1 MRRNLRGYGYFDYQ
15 YNVLVFQHQIVVFP
29 IEALTLWYCSTTY
42 LYFSTNRS
50 YLKPYPNSGTKFW
63 YPLYIIL
70 VWNQHFGD
78 VIGIYNMSAVCF
90 DLVSNQLVKANAL
103 GKTFFF
109 KIILM
114 IFQWKTD
121 QSKSQIDDD
130 LVVLDFIYKR

>member
-1 MRRNLRGYGYFDYQ
+1 
-15 YNVLVFQHQIVVFP
+15 
-29 IEALTLWYCSTTY
+29 
-42 LYFSTNRS
+42 
-50 YLKPYPNSGTKFW
+50 
-63 YPLYIIL
+63 
-70 VWNQHFGD
+70 
-78 VIGIYNMSAVCF
+78 MSAVCF